1 MAEKKVIG
9 GLSWVKGEINATLR
23 PVRDLAI
30 LYGAANGPSDA
41 TEALA
46 ALEQVQGVLL
56 ALDLAVAAH
65 LVDELHQ
72 MTARLAKG
80 QLHQAREASAT
91 LTQGLLLL
99 SDHLDQ
105 LDQGQDISPLA
116 LWPMINELRTARG
129 DTPLTQTEL
138 LAIAAFPNTVDLQ
151 RHPQQLG
158 RFAQAIHHGRAQ
170 YHRLLLDWYRRAPEG
185 QASEHLGELFGRLAA
200 LFPDNVLG
208 DVFAL
213 AQLFANAIQRRYL
226 PITPGART
234 LMGRLDWILKP
245 LEQQPPQWP
254 QGNVFALIDLLLH
267 TLAPLDPAPEMLTR
281 LRTRYV
287 APESAEGPSAQLV
300 ERARDLL
307 QGFAELESALDRF
320 ARGNRDD
327 RTPLEDLEAQLRHAM
342 DQLDLSD
349 GADLVARLRRLIGE
363 LGTLGLVDGD
373 ELRIEAVAT
382 EMLAI
387 KAHLQALAERRAP
400 TAADAEV
407 PGIDLGELT
416 AATLR
421 ETGYELVAVREAIAR
436 FHADRTSAEALG
448 PVPDSLLNV
457 AGALLVLNDEAAAE
471 LAALAS
477 SLVRARYLEQRLIP
491 GEEEFD
497 QLANAVAALELHI
510 SQRQEGLGLGLN
522 LLDQAREA
530 LQRLGTGAAQ
540 PVPETPSR
548 SPAAALPELSLE
560 LIEPVA
566 ALPVERE
573 PERAFAEP
581 EPMPDR
587 ADDRA
592 PSERDASDSFSLEL
606 PSLDLPPL
614 DLPGS
619 ATIAAD
625 DSSPAT
631 APEAPSSR
639 DSAPLAEISAFAP
652 LELPPLE
659 ALPEPSAAPGASPLD
674 SQALVPEPPVSASP
688 PAALMDPEFLEI
700 FLEEAREVL
709 EAAEAAFAR
718 WSNSPEDSEALG
730 QLRRAFHTLKGSGRL
745 VGAGQVG
752 ELAWRVEDLLNQRI
766 EGRLGQSAALLDFVS
781 EALKALPEVI
791 DCDSSGRP
799 WPIERFI
806 ADAEAIA
813 RGEEPAPALIAETS
827 ASVSAQTAPE
837 LAPAAP
843 PEPLPEPLAA
853 IDPDSLLAEDSEL
866 LDIFRGEAGE
876 HLARLRAWLAESGP
890 GQVVDEPLVRA
901 LHTLAGSGR
910 MAGID
915 SIAGLAKALERRFE
929 ALREAGALLPP
940 EERERLAQALEA
952 LEARLVELP
961 ETGAAAPRLMALTRE
976 LESAPAPRHITASA
990 TATPPRG
997 PQASQEQ
1004 PPAAPAPSVGLPAPE
1019 EPAPAPQAARAGL
1032 DPELVEL
1039 FLEDAREL
1047 LDQLDT
1053 LVGAWQAEPE
1063 HLEPIDAINRALH
1076 TLKGSARLAGLTPI
1090 GDLAHALE
1098 SRLKIL
1104 HEAPEEIDAA
1114 ALALA
1119 QRALDAL
1126 AGQVE
1131 AVASGEPLPA
1141 LGTLLVDLGETEAA
1155 ALAPPGAA
1163 TSVSAPDSSAEP
1175 AAAPP
1180 SAAPLGPAQTAP
1192 DSAPQIRVRAQ
1203 LLNQLVDNAGE
1214 ISIYRAR
1221 LSQRN
1226 NQLGFSLG
1234 ELDQTLTRLRS
1245 QLRQLEVETQRQLQ
1259 QRGEVPEIGSEEARA
1274 FDSLEFDRYSML
1286 QQLSG
1291 SLAETVDD
1299 LASVKDMLGG
1309 YQREVAD
1316 LLGQQARLAD
1326 DLQDRLLRTRL
1337 VPFAQVVPRL
1347 QRLVRQTADSL
1358 GKSAQLEV
1366 IGPELGLDRAVL
1378 DRLVAPLEHLLR
1390 NGVDHGLEDP
1400 ETRAARGKPATG
1412 TLILSL
1418 RREGNDAV
1426 ISLSDDGKG
1435 MDVAAIRAKAIERGL
1450 LAPEARI
1457 PDEALLQFVLEPGF
1471 TTRTQVTQIS
1481 GRGVGLDVVAS
1492 EIKAANGSIDLASTP
1507 GRGAT
1512 FTIRLPL
1519 TLAMIEAFLVQL
1531 GETIYAIPHSSIEA
1545 VARIAREDLLA
1556 LYQGQEQGFH
1566 YLGQSYRVVYLG
1578 GVLDAHQQP
1587 QFGERRRLPLLLA
1600 RLGEQRVALQVDS
1613 LIESQR
1619 ILVKPL
1625 GPQLAD
1631 VRWLSGGTILPD
1643 GRVALI
1649 LDALALLRSSA
1660 IQEYRPRH
1668 ATAAGATSV
1677 PTIMVVDDS
1686 LTVRRVTSRLLRRQG
1701 MEVMTAKDGVE
1712 ALTLLDERLPDLL
1725 LLDIEMPRMDGYE
1738 LTRHIRRSER
1748 LQGLP
1753 IIMITSRTGAKH
1765 REHAMALG
1773 VNRYLGKPYQ
1783 ESQLL
1788 DEIRLLLAEREQ

>member
-1 MAEKKVIG
+1 E
-9 GLSWVKGEINATLR
+9 
-23 PVRDLAI
+23 P
-30 LYGAANGPSDA
+30 DA
-41 TEALA
+41 
-46 ALEQVQGVLL
+46 
-56 ALDLAVAAH
+56 
-65 LVDELHQ
+65 
-72 MTARLAKG
+72 
-80 QLHQAREASAT
+80 
-91 LTQGLLLL
+91 
-99 SDHLDQ
+99 
-105 LDQGQDISPLA
+105 
-116 LWPMINELRTARG
+116 
-129 DTPLTQTEL
+129 
-138 LAIAAFPNTVDLQ
+138 
-151 RHPQQLG
+151 
-158 RFAQAIHHGRAQ
+158 
-170 YHRLLLDWYRRAPEG
+170 
-185 QASEHLGELFGRLAA
+185 
-200 LFPDNVLG
+200 
-208 DVFAL
+208 
-213 AQLFANAIQRRYL
+213 
-226 PITPGART
+226 
-234 LMGRLDWILKP
+234 
-245 LEQQPPQWP
+245 
-254 QGNVFALIDLLLH
+254 
-267 TLAPLDPAPEMLTR
+267 
-281 LRTRYV
+281 
-287 APESAEGPSAQLV
+287 
-300 ERARDLL
+300 
-307 QGFAELESALDRF
+307 
-320 ARGNRDD
+320 
-327 RTPLEDLEAQLRHAM
+327 
-342 DQLDLSD
+342 
-349 GADLVARLRRLIGE
+349 
-363 LGTLGLVDGD
+363 
-373 ELRIEAVAT
+373 
-382 EMLAI
+382 
-387 KAHLQALAERRAP
+387 
-400 TAADAEV
+400 
-407 PGIDLGELT
+407 
-416 AATLR
+416 
-421 ETGYELVAVREAIAR
+421 
-436 FHADRTSAEALG
+436 
-448 PVPDSLLNV
+448 
-457 AGALLVLNDEAAAE
+457 
-471 LAALAS
+471 
-477 SLVRARYLEQRLIP
+477 
-491 GEEEFD
+491 
-497 QLANAVAALELHI
+497 
-510 SQRQEGLGLGLN
+510 
-522 LLDQAREA
+522 
-530 LQRLGTGAAQ
+530 
-540 PVPETPSR
+540 
-548 SPAAALPELSLE
+548 
-560 LIEPVA
+560 
-566 ALPVERE
+566 
-573 PERAFAEP
+573 
-581 EPMPDR
+581 
-587 ADDRA
+587 
-592 PSERDASDSFSLEL
+592 
-606 PSLDLPPL
+606 
-614 DLPGS
+614 
-619 ATIAAD
+619 
-625 DSSPAT
+625 
-631 APEAPSSR
+631 
-639 DSAPLAEISAFAP
+639 

-659 ALPEPSAAPGASPLD
+659 LSELDTGRTAETSATPSPEA
-674 SQALVPEPPVSASP
+674 

-700 FLEEAREVL
+700 FLEEAGEEL
-709 EAAEAAFAR
+709 EAAHEALAH
-718 WSNSPEDSEALG
+718 WSDNPEDSNSLG
-730 QLRRAFHTLKGSGRL
+730 RLRRAFHTLKGSGRL
-745 VGAGQVG
+745 VGAQQVG
-752 ELAWRVEDLLNQRI
+752 ELAWRVEDLLNRRI
-766 EGRLGQSAALLDFVS
+766 EGQLGQSGALRDFVS
-781 EALKALPEVI
+781 EALKVLPEVI
-791 DCDSSGRP
+791 DSDSRGCP

-806 ADAEAIA
+806 SNAESIA
-813 RGEEPAPALIAETS
+813 RGEEPAPALIAEPS
-827 ASVSAQTAPE
+827 EPASTETAPE
-837 LAPAAP
+837 LTPA
-843 PEPLPEPLAA
+843 PEPAPEPQSPAVT
-853 IDPDSLLAEDSEL
+853 IDPDNLLAEDSEL

-876 HLARLRAWLAESGP
+876 HLARLRAWLTESDP
-890 GQVVDEPLVRA
+890 EQAVDEPLVRA

-915 SIAGLAKALERRFE
+915 SIASLAKALEQRFDP
-929 ALREAGALLPP
+929 LRAARAPLPNT
-940 EERERLAQALEA
+940 ERERLAQALA
-952 LEARLVELP
+952 AMDARLAELP
-961 ETGAAAPRLMALTRE
+961 DTGEAAPSLMALVRE
-976 LESAPAPRHITASA
+976 LESAPAPLAPS
-990 TATPPRG
+990 P
-997 PQASQEQ
+997 
-1004 PPAAPAPSVGLPAPE
+1004 APAPSS
-1019 EPAPAPQAARAGL
+1019 APQAKATPALETPQTAPARDAPEPEAAASTSVAASAGL

-1053 LVGAWQAEPE
+1053 LVGVWQAAPE
-1063 HLEPIDAINRALH
+1063 HVEQIDAINRALH

-1098 SRLKIL
+1098 SRLKLL
-1104 HEAPEEIDAA
+1104 HEAPEGIDAA

-1131 AVASGEPLPA
+1131 AVAAGEPLPA
-1141 LGTLLVDLGETEAA
+1141 LGTLLIDLGETESATALTAA
-1155 ALAPPGAA
+1155 ELAPPPS
-1163 TSVSAPDSSAEP
+1163 TSPDSAPAISP
-1175 AAAPP
+1175 AA
-1180 SAAPLGPAQTAP
+1180 PAQTAA

-1259 QRGEVPEIGSEEARA
+1259 QRGETPEMSSEETRA

-1316 LLGQQARLAD
+1316 LLSQQARLAD
-1326 DLQDRLLRTRL
+1326 DLQDGLLRTRL

-1347 QRLVRQTADSL
+1347 QRLVRQTADSV

-1400 ETRAARGKPATG
+1400 ETRAAHGKPPTG
-1412 TLILSL
+1412 RLMLTL
-1418 RREGNDAV
+1418 RREGNDAI

-1435 MDVAAIRAKAIERGL
+1435 LDSAAIRAKAIERGM

-1492 EIKAANGSIDLASTP
+1492 EIKSANGSIDLASTP

-1531 GETIYAIPHSSIEA
+1531 GETIYAIPHNSIEA
-1545 VARIAREDLLA
+1545 VARIARDELIA
-1556 LYQGQEQGFH
+1556 LYAGQEQGFQ
-1566 YLGQSYRVVYLG
+1566 YLGQTYRVVYLG
-1578 GVLDAHQQP
+1578 GVLDAHQMP

-1660 IQEYRPRH
+1660 IQEYSPQH
-1668 ATAAGATSV
+1668 AVAGSEHRM

-1701 MEVMTAKDGVE
+1701 MEVVTAKDGVE

-1748 LQGLP
+1748 LRDLP

-1788 DEIRLLLAEREQ
+1788 DEIRLLLAERKP